1 MIGNAMR
8 ILAFAAV
15 ATLGLSATASAQGKF
30 VFANNSGYDNLDPH
44 AIFDV
49 GRAASRINFYDGLYR
64 WVDNPPKQIP
74 WLALSHTVSEDGLA
88 WTFKL
93 REGVKFH
100 DGTEMTSEDVVYT
113 MERML
118 GMKKGPATLYMA
130 IIAPGTTKAV
140 DKYTVQFNL
149 KEPSA
154 IFLSTVPEI
163 QVVNSKLVKKNE
175 KDGDWG
181 QAWLSKNVASTGS
194 YTLRRYDPAVGFIG
208 ARFKEHFAGWGPK
221 AFDEIEFRTVLETN
235 TRVLGLIKGDLHGTD
250 GYLPQDQ
257 IARLRQAPNVQILE
271 EESMRVFYFAVHNSR
286 PPMNDVHF
294 RRAMSYAFDYD
305 GFNNDLLKGAVSRN
319 AGPVP
324 GNLWGTPKDLKG
336 YTYDLDKAKAEL
348 AKVKEPLRPII
359 IGTLAGFSET
369 EQAATLLQNAMRK
382 IGVEVKV
389 ESAPWPVVQSRM
401 QKEDQMYDLVP
412 LWKSTYYVDPN
423 NWIGEMYGMRYLPLR
438 NNSYYRNPEVDKRLE
453 RALVS
458 TDHAEREK
466 LYEEASRIVVD
477 DAAGI
482 FVYNTKWF
490 GPYAANVGGIRFS
503 PIGNAQDMRWAYF
516 K

>member
-8 ILAFAAV
+8 MAALV
-15 ATLGLSATASAQGKF
+15 AATALGLSAAAHAQGKF

-74 WLALSHTVSEDGLA
+74 WLALSHTVSPDGLV

-130 IIAPGTTKAV
+130 TIKPGSTKAV

-149 KEPSA
+149 SEPSA

-163 QVVNSKLVKKNE
+163 LVVNSKLVKKNE

-181 QAWLSKNVASTGS
+181 QAWLSRNVASTGS
-194 YTLRRYDPAVGFIG
+194 YTLRRYDPAVGFVG
-208 ARFKEHFAGWGPK
+208 ARFKDHFAGWGPK
-221 AFDEIEFRTVLETN
+221 SFDEIEFRTVLETN
-235 TRVLGLIKGDLHGTD
+235 TRVLGLIKGDIHGTD

-257 IARLRQAPNVQILE
+257 IARLRQAPNVQIIE
-271 EESMRVFYFAVHNSR
+271 EESMRVYYFAVHNSR
-286 PPMNDVHF
+286 PPLNDVHF

-305 GFNNDLLKGAVSRN
+305 GFNVDLLKGAVSRN
-319 AGPVP
+319 PGPVP
-324 GNLWGTPKDLKG
+324 GNLWGAPKDLKG

-348 AKVKEPLRPII
+348 AKVKEPLRPIV

-412 LWKSTYYVDPN
+412 LWKSTFYVDPN
-423 NWIGEMYGMRYLPLR
+423 NWIGELYGMRYLPLR

-458 TDHAEREK
+458 NDQAERDR
-466 LYEEASRIVVD
+466 LYQEASRMVVD

-482 FVYNTKWF
+482 FVYNTRWF